1 MTSPAPGSTRDVVF
15 LAVTRPSNIYGMPLG
30 GFLLAAGAGGMI
42 FNVTHAYNVWWR
54 LGIVSAAVL
63 ATFAVMRALTSWEPL
78 WLRILNA
85 WAQTRARVLLSWPTR
100 AFGGTTFRPWPVALR
115 DDPNELRDHAG

>member
-1 MTSPAPGSTRDVVF
+1 MTSPAPGSTRDVMF

-54 LGIVSAAVL
+54 LAAGVPRVVVGL
-63 ATFAVMRALTSWEPL
+63 IAAATRNACKSTRRPPSQRASK
-78 WLRILNA
+78 
-85 WAQTRARVLLSWPTR
+85 
-100 AFGGTTFRPWPVALR
+100 
-115 DDPNELRDHAG
+115 